1 MKLLNQVTFSVAD
14 AQNVVIQ
21 ISKCDESLWPLSL
34 YSPQLDNYSDPL
46 GQGSSAAGQQPRL
59 KRCPPPVGTFTGRQ
73 DVLTQ
78 MEEFFFDDSLKKH
91 VFVLYGL
98 GGAGKTQIALKFVEI
113 CQHKTVPRSVSR
125 CFSIFGSVL
134 LNSSSC
140 LARFSN
146 VYFVDAT
153 APETIDTELRTIALA
168 KGIGEEDTLDWL
180 ARQQEEW
187 LLLFNN
193 ADDTTFD
200 IRDYFPR
207 CSHGNI
213 LITTRNRDAVQ
224 HASDVRS
231 SFRVSGMNDNDVINL
246 LLKLSGL
253 REPHTEETEALAAAI
268 VKVWVTVV

>member
-1 MKLLNQVTFSVAD
+1 MMRASGHNLH
-14 AQNVVIQ
+14 I
-21 ISKCDESLWPLSL
+21 
-34 YSPQLDNYSDPL
+34 YSSLDNSPDPL
-46 GQGSSAAGQQPRL
+46 GQGSRPAGQQPRL
-59 KRCPPPVGTFTGRQ
+59 KHCPPPVGTFTGRQ

-98 GGAGKTQIALKFVEI
+98 GGAGKTQTALKFVEI
-113 CQHKTVPRSVSR
+113 CQHKTVPRSVSHS
-125 CFSIFGSVL
+125 FSIFGSVL

-168 KGIGEEDTLDWL
+168 KGIGEEETLDWL

-193 ADDTTFD
+193 ADDTTFN

-207 CSHGNI
+207 CSHGKI
-213 LITTRNRDAVQ
+213 LITTRNRNVVQ
-224 HASDVRS
+224 HASERRS
-231 SFRVSGMNDNDVINL
+231 AFQVSAMDPNDATNL
-246 LLKLSGL
+246 LLRISRLP
-253 REPHTEETEALAAAI
+253 EPHAKDTKVLATAI
-268 VKVWVTVV
+268 VKVRCYSCQKY